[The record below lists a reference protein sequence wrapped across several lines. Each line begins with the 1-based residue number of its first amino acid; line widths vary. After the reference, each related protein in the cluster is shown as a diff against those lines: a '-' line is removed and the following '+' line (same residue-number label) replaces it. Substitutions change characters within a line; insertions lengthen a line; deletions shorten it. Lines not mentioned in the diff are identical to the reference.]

1 MNPAPRQIVVL
12 GAPGSGA
19 EALRQQLRQALAGH
33 SGWLLTDESWPSRQ
47 HQFALLMG
55 LDQLDTAATD
65 RADRAAQARID
76 AQLRQ
81 QLQALDLPFRVV
93 YGQGPARLTHALLA
107 LDLPVPDE
115 AARQSRQDAQFDLN
129 RGRTPWSCESCSDPD
144 CEHRLFTGLLRQN
157 SP

>member
-19 EALRQQLRQALAGH
+19 EALRLQLRQALTGH

-55 LDQLDTAATD
+55 LDQPDTAAAD
-65 RADRAAQARID
+65 RADRAAQAGID

-107 LDLPVPDE
+107 LDLPAPDE
-115 AARQSRQDAQFDLN
+115 AARQSRQEAQFDLN

-144 CEHRLFTGLLRQN
+144 CEHRLFTGLLRKAA
-157 SP
+157 P